1 MRSTTTLARDLCSC
15 RSTPWSEK
23 KELISDIW
31 RKRGATYGGKGVC
44 ALELPVIGGK
54 PFQRERARI
63 TTREIRISPREM
75 RISSGG
81 RRGCRRGRAQR
92 TLDCRGGRRRR
103 KPLHIFFEHGDASFE
118 RRRRGRRH
126 RGTRGWRAGCGL
138 LQGHRLHGGG
148 RLDRPEGGALWHPPL
163 REVQARDQ
171 LPSSQLPLHVGG
183 NSPAPAPRPLRG
195 MAVILVL
202 LLCAAATASDL
213 CHHLGSLLCTAALAA
228 VLLHPSSDTTNVQQH
243 HRHPHWRD
251 LPAVPPGNFSAV
263 RLCISER
270 GKPDRSR

>member
-1 MRSTTTLARDLCSC
+1 MECVSGGMRGVWGGGVGAGGGVVTLRSTTTLARDLCSC

-126 RGTRGWRAGCGL
+126 RGRRWPSKGCRQGGYREGGYRQGGYPPGGCTGWARDARDREIGRGWWKWRQTGKGRAW
-138 LQGHRLHGGG
+138 
-148 RLDRPEGGALWHPPL
+148 RPE
-163 REVQARDQ
+163 REWR
-171 LPSSQLPLHVGG
+171 LE
-183 NSPAPAPRPLRG
+183 RRG
-195 MAVILVL
+195 
-202 LLCAAATASDL
+202 
-213 CHHLGSLLCTAALAA
+213 CHA
-228 VLLHPSSDTTNVQQH
+228 
-243 HRHPHWRD
+243 
-251 LPAVPPGNFSAV
+251 
-263 RLCISER
+263 
-270 GKPDRSR
+270 